1 MACNVQREII
11 VKAALEWVAEHTTI
25 PVNLDDPEVLVQL
38 PARVQLFVQKYS
50 ELMERTAGMTSQS
63 IEGLSMSFDA
73 NGDVNTSIWALAN
86 ALLRGDM
93 KSQVRVF
100 PAKRR
105 W

>member
-1 MACNVQREII
+1 MAVQNEII
-11 VKAALEWVAEHTTI
+11 TKAAVEWLAENTTL
-25 PVNLDDPEVLVQL
+25 PVDVSKPEITML
-38 PARVQLFVQKYS
+38 PARAQLFVQKYG
-50 ELMERTAGMTSQS
+50 ELMQRTTGVTSQS

-73 NGDVNTSIWALAN
+73 SGDVGTSIWAIAN
-86 ALLRGDM
+86 ALLKGDL